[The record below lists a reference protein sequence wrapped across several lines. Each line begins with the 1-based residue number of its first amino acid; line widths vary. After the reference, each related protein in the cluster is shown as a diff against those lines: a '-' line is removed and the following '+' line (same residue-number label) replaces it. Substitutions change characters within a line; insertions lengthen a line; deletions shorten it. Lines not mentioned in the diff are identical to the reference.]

1 MSHAFVRLFKEPLIQ
16 FLIIG
21 ACIYGA
27 YGLFGAPPEE
37 DADLTVLVDANRINS
52 FTAQWQSRWNRPPT
66 RAELDGIVNQYVREE
81 ILYRQAV
88 ALGLNEDDPVTR
100 RRMAQKLE
108 FMTSDLARVIKPTD
122 AELESW
128 FQDNIDQFSSP
139 DLLTFIQIFFD
150 PDARD
155 ETTLDDANAVLA
167 QLQQAAAPDP
177 ETLQAGDQFM
187 LQNYFQSVSELE
199 IRKQLGGGFATAVM
213 ELEPD
218 VWHGPVLSGFG
229 VHLVYVYDHSQAPPP
244 VLSDEVRPRVLE
256 AWQGEQMQDFNEKFY
271 EALKSRYDI
280 IVEDNDLAP
289 GSILRTGQGAAG
301 SDDTATGESSA
312 AGSAS

>member
-1 MSHAFVRLFKEPLIQ
+1 VSHAFVRLFKEPLIQ
-16 FLIIG
+16 FVLIG

-27 YGLFGAPPEE
+27 YGLFGAQEEE
-37 DADLTVLVDANRINS
+37 DVDLTVRVEANRING
-52 FTAQWQSRWNRPPT
+52 FVAQWQSRWNRPPT
-66 RAELDGIVNQYVREE
+66 RVELDGIINQYVREE

-108 FMTSDLARVIKPTD
+108 FMTSDLARVVEPTE
-122 AELESW
+122 AELETW
-128 FQDNIDQFSSP
+128 FQENIAQFSAP
-139 DLLTFIQIFFD
+139 DLLTFIQVFFD
-150 PDARD
+150 PDKRD
-155 ETTLDDANAVLA
+155 ETTLDDASQVLA
-167 QLQQAAAPDP
+167 QLQQAAVPDP
-177 ETLQAGDQFM
+177 GTLQAGDQFM
-187 LQNYFQSVSELE
+187 LQNYFQSVTELE

-213 ELEPD
+213 ALEPG

-229 VHLVYVYDHSQAPPP
+229 VHLVYVSDHSQAPPP

-280 IVEDNDLAP
+280 VVEDAELAP
-289 GSILRTGQGAAG
+289 GSILRTGQDAAG
-301 SDDTATGESSA
+301 GVTAA
-312 AGSAS
+312 AGEAGRDL